1 MSDTSASAEA
11 GWNRYYVKSSG
22 LLERDLSVYRDES
35 LEDRMFSIVGDK
47 KGAEISDAGENVVM
61 TVVVTKGFLSK
72 VEYTNA
78 DGTSAGHL
86 TTNSVFSK
94 KAMELTR
101 SRWSRVD
108 GCQDRSP
115 ETVLLG
121 TRERCAHRKDGSADV
136 GIEAHVSTRHRRE
149 RGSPTGNGSG
159 VGDQLRAPSTALGCR
174 RGGGL
179 AGCWPSGTSGSDFSD
194 HSPPS
199 VIPNRLW

>member
-1 MSDTSASAEA
+1 VSDTSASAEA

-47 KGAEISDAGENVVM
+47 KGAEISDADGNVVM

-101 SRWSRVD
+101 
-108 GCQDRSP
+108 
-115 ETVLLG
+115 
-121 TRERCAHRKDGSADV
+121 
-136 GIEAHVSTRHRRE
+136 
-149 RGSPTGNGSG
+149 
-159 VGDQLRAPSTALGCR
+159 
-174 RGGGL
+174 GGGAEWTVVKSGRLKQFYSVLENDVPIAKMDLQTL
-179 AGCWPSGTSGSDFSD
+179 ALKRTYPLDIAESVDLPLAMGLVWAINFAHLRRVSGAGAAAG
-194 HSPPS
+194 
-199 VIPNRLW
+199 